1 MEEPSGAK
9 WAVKRAVKRAAERA
23 VKRDNTEA
31 MRRRGDGKD
40 EAANVMN
47 E

>member
-1 MEEPSGAK
+1 MEEPSGTK
-9 WAVKRAVKRAAERA
+9 WAAERAAERA
-23 VKRDNTEA
+23 AKRDNTEA